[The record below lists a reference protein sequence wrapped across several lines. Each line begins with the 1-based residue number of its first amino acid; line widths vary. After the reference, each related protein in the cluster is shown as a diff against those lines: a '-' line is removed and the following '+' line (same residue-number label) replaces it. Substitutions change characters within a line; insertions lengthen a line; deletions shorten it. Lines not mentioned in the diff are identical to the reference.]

1 MDLRCNNIFEGV
13 SVMEG
18 IKNISIKTFD
28 ELESQVR
35 SYSRNFPTV
44 FKSSKGYKLRDLED
58 REYIDF
64 FSGAGTLNYGHN
76 NPRMKNAI
84 IDYLNSDG
92 IVHSLDMG
100 TMARGLFLEK
110 FNDIILSPRNYEYK
124 IMFPGPTGTNSVESA
139 LKIAR
144 KVTGRTNVISF
155 SNAFHGMTLGSLS
168 LTGNASKRKGAGVP
182 LNNVT
187 IMPYDKYIQGQESIC
202 YLEKFLEDTGSGVD
216 LPAAII
222 LETVQGEGGLNVAS
236 FSWLKEIE
244 RLCKEYGILLI
255 VDDIQAGCG
264 RTGTFFSF
272 EPAEI
277 KPDVICLS
285 KSIGGFGL
293 PMALTLIKPEH
304 DRWSPGE
311 HNGTFRGNNLAFV
324 AAMEA
329 LEYWKDQRFT
339 LELKEKADLI
349 ERQLSRIISEYPEIN
364 GVLKGRGL
372 MQGIA
377 CLTPNLAKEIS
388 KKAFEKGLIIE
399 TSGPSD
405 EVIKLLPPLI
415 IDMEGITEGISI
427 LESSIK
433 ECILN
438 LEF

>member
-1 MDLRCNNIFEGV
+1 MEGV
-13 SVMEG
+13 
-18 IKNISIKTFD
+18 KNISIKTFD

-44 FKSSKGYKLRDLED
+44 FKSSKGYKLRDIED

-187 IMPYDKYIQGQESIC
+187 IMPYDQYIQGQESIR

-264 RTGTFFSF
+264 RTGTF
-272 EPAEI
+272 
-277 KPDVICLS
+277 L
-285 KSIGGFGL
+285 
-293 PMALTLIKPEH
+293 AL
-304 DRWSPGE
+304 
-311 HNGTFRGNNLAFV
+311 N
-324 AAMEA
+324 
-329 LEYWKDQRFT
+329 Q
-339 LELKEKADLI
+339 LK
-349 ERQLSRIISEYPEIN
+349 
-364 GVLKGRGL
+364 
-372 MQGIA
+372 
-377 CLTPNLAKEIS
+377 
-388 KKAFEKGLIIE
+388 
-399 TSGPSD
+399 
-405 EVIKLLPPLI
+405 
-415 IDMEGITEGISI
+415 
-427 LESSIK
+427 
-433 ECILN
+433 
-438 LEF
+438 